1 MQLSE
6 LLQKSFWNRFGPAIL
21 VSIFLL
27 GNASAQYPDK
37 ALTLVMPFPPAGLP
51 KFELVVWHEL
61 SLPKSTPKPIVERL
75 ANSLRA
81 ALKDP
86 ILVQRYTEMGAI
98 IAPPNTVNP
107 DYLKSFLRA
116 DVDKWKV
123 AMKNAN
129 IQPE

>member
-1 MQLSE
+1 MQISE
-6 LLQKSFWNRFGPAIL
+6 PLQKSFWNHFGSVIL
-21 VSIFLL
+21 VSIFIL

-61 SLPKSTPKPIVERL
+61 SLPKSTPKPIVDRVT
-75 ANSLRA
+75 NSLRA

-86 ILVQRYTEMGAI
+86 ILVQRYTEMGAM

>member
-1 MQLSE
+1 
-6 LLQKSFWNRFGPAIL
+6 
-21 VSIFLL
+21 
-27 GNASAQYPDK
+27 
-37 ALTLVMPFPPAGLP
+37 
-51 KFELVVWHEL
+51 
-61 SLPKSTPKPIVERL
+61 VERL